1 MWAVAGILLGLVV
14 IAALLGFHAGPHVHV
29 TAGVLGL
36 LAAAWL
42 VAIAV
47 GGSSWPG
54 LWVLLSADLVIS
66 AGVGAL
72 AWKGLTT
79 PQAGGEAQH
88 RQRSLD
94 GAHGVAVTDLTPGGI
109 VRVLGEQWSAV
120 AANGSARA
128 GTVVQVLR
136 SQGVRL
142 EVWAEELSPT
152 QEIGKGQPS

>member
-14 IAALLGFHAGPHVHV
+14 LAALLGFHAGPHIHLA
-29 TAGVLGL
+29 AGVLGL
-36 LAAAWL
+36 LAAMWL
-42 VAIAV
+42 IAIAV
-47 GGSSWPG
+47 GGNRWPG
-54 LWVLLSADLVIS
+54 WWVLLSADLVIS

-79 PQAGGEAQH
+79 AQAVGSPH
-88 RQRSLD
+88 RHHSLD

-109 VRVLGEQWSAV
+109 VRVLGEQWSAI
-120 AANGSARA
+120 AANGSAPA

-136 SQGVRL
+136 SEGVRL
-142 EVWAEELSPT
+142 EVWADELSPN

>member
-14 IAALLGFHAGPHVHV
+14 IAALLGFHAGPHLHV

-36 LAAAWL
+36 LAAVWL

-47 GGSSWPG
+47 GGNSWPG

-72 AWKGLTT
+72 AWQGLTT
-79 PQAGGEAQH
+79 ARAGAAQH
-88 RQRSLD
+88 RHHSLD
-94 GAHGVAVTDLTPGGI
+94 GAHGIAVTDLAPGGV

-120 AANGSARA
+120 AANGSAPA

-142 EVWAEELSPT
+142 EVWAEQLSPNR
-152 QEIGKGQPS
+152 EIDKGQPS